1 MTARTSKA
9 ASRPARTAKAVAAS
23 VEVVR
28 RGPSR
33 IAGYFDAEGLI
44 VIDRVADR
52 FGVSKAQLADT
63 MGVSPETF
71 HRAARAKA
79 PKTQGRAAEMIEIVA
94 RVSDWAG
101 G

>member
-1 MTARTSKA
+1 QVFPLKDLTPMTARTKKA
-9 ASRPARTAKAVAAS
+9 ASRQARTAKAAA
-23 VEVVR
+23 VEAVR

-79 PKTQGRAAEMIEIVA
+79 PKTQG
-94 RVSDWAG
+94 
-101 G
+101 